1 MPFMKQFKNNNSFGG
16 DRGSRGGDRFS
27 SRDGGRPSFGG
38 KPSYSKGA
46 DRGELFK
53 ATCAQCSKTCE
64 VPFKP
69 NGKKP
74 VYCQDCFG
82 KQAPSNDGFAPRKD
96 FSAPSFKPRFDDR
109 SNDRGSDR
117 GNDSSNRG
125 GDTQDLKRSIE
136 SVSAKLDKLIS
147 IMESKQVAKPVPS
160 SVPAPVTV
168 SAPTPVKESK
178 PTTVKASKTV
188 PGALKKAV
196 KKATAPKTAVKKTAK
211 KK

>member
-1 MPFMKQFKNNNSFGG
+1 MKQFKNNNSFGG
-16 DRGSRGGDRFS
+16 DRGGRGGDRFS

-38 KPSYSKGA
+38 KPSYSKA
-46 DRGELFK
+46 SDRGELFK
-53 ATCAQCSKTCE
+53 ATCAQCAKTCE

-96 FSAPSFKPRFDDR
+96 FSAPSFKPRFDER

-117 GNDSSNRG
+117 SNESSNRG
-125 GDTQDLKRSIE
+125 SDTQDLKRSIE

-147 IMESKQVAKPVPS
+147 IMESKQATKPV
-160 SVPAPVTV
+160 SVPAPVATTTV
-168 SAPTPVKESK
+168 PMPVKEAK
-178 PTTVKASKTV
+178 TTTVKASKAI

-196 KKATAPKTAVKKTAK
+196 KKATAPKVATKKTAK